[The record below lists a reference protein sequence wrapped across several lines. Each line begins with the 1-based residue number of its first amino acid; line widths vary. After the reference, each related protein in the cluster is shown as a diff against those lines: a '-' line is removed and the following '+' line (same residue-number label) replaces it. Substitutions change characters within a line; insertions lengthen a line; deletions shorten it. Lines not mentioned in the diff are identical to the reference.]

1 LLDITSGKVDRC
13 KSIIY
18 CSEPRR
24 ISLSRWTIMT
34 KVAVISTDDRVY
46 GVNKS
51 LELLGI
57 NPAKGKNI
65 ILKPNFNTADPPPAS
80 TSMETLK
87 QLIIKIKEMGAES
100 ITIAERCGPANTEE
114 AFRKKGLYE
123 LADELDFSV
132 VNISALPREGFVM
145 KNPEGS
151 HWKNGFLFAKIFEEA
166 ECVIETC
173 CLKTHMYGGHF
184 TLSLKNAT
192 ALVPR
197 EGYGY
202 MSELHS
208 SPHQRKMIAEIN
220 TAYKWDL
227 VIMDGVVSF
236 VDGGPMEGTRK
247 DANVFVSGIDKIAID
262 AVGVALLRMLGTT
275 LEVTQGPIHEQ
286 EQIARAI
293 ELGIGISSLGDVE
306 FLTDS
311 PESDE
316 IVEQIRAEFA

>member
-1 LLDITSGKVDRC
+1 
-13 KSIIY
+13 
-18 CSEPRR
+18 
-24 ISLSRWTIMT
+24 MT
-34 KVAVISTDDRVY
+34 KIAVISTKDRVY
-46 GVNKS
+46 GVNQS
-51 LELLGI
+51 FELLGI
-57 NPAKGKNI
+57 NPVQDKNV

-114 AFRKKGLYE
+114 AFKKKGLYK
-123 LADELDFSV
+123 LADELDFSI
-132 VNISALPREGFVM
+132 VNLSTLQREEFVL
-145 KNPEGS
+145 KKSEGN
-151 HWKNGFLFAKIFEEA
+151 HWKDGFLFAKIYDEA

-173 CLKTHMYGGHF
+173 CLKTHQYGGHF

-197 EGYGY
+197 EGYQY
-202 MSELHS
+202 MKELHS

-220 TAYKWDL
+220 AAYKWDF
-227 VIMDGVVSF
+227 VIMDGVISF

-247 DANVFVSGIDKIAID
+247 DSNVFVAGTDKIAID

-275 LEVTQGPIHEQ
+275 QEVTKGPIFEQ
-286 EQIARAI
+286 EQIARAS
-293 ELGIGISSLGDVE
+293 ELGIGISSFDEIE

-311 PESDE
+311 NDSAE
-316 IVEQIRAEFA
+316 IVDQIQAEF